1 MVAEWSCELLLFWA
15 AWIEARVCLGAC
27 VCCRVQG
34 LGVSDE
40 EEAAYGDLKR
50 KYGDLSGSG
59 RSSGAAA
66 AAAGQPGGGTRSA
79 AAAAAAEAVAAA
91 APPPRAKSGPTA
103 GSGSAGRVPGSSSSS
118 SGGSTAKSTEQYVE
132 DELAA
137 LKRKLGM
144 K

>member
-59 RSSGAAA
+59 RSSGAA